1 MSLFKTGFA
10 VDAIQPVR
18 GNDGAGSSGH
28 GGGAGR
34 KRKRAGGDHAGV
46 ASSTGSTSRSVPTSK
61 AAQTQEA
68 QINLEKLMK
77 KLKDVGTGGGGK
89 GKHQSGSSQSKQQVA
104 KATSHVEKATF
115 ATTSTPKPGSGQ
127 QKRNFEQVDTS
138 DGSKQARQPK
148 AKPTNSAA
156 PYTLSE
162 TDLEKQR
169 QRREKKTRKQ
179 AGPGAGVH
187 SVKKAAN
194 GNDSVVE
201 DVTSPSSNV
210 VAEALLPSGSNA
222 LTALQKSMQKKLGG
236 ARFRWINEQ
245 LYTTTGEKAH
255 EIMKDDPSVFDEYH
269 SGFRSQASSWPAQP
283 VQLFISA
290 LVSEYD
296 SGHQGP
302 KVVIA
307 DLGCGDAQLAQD
319 LVSKGFT
326 VLSFDLISVNAW
338 VVQAQC
344 TRRVPLPG
352 GFGTASAAAIVDVV
366 VCCLSLMGNDW
377 LGMITEARRI
387 LKQGGKLKIAEV
399 TSRFTDGK
407 AFIKLIEEC
416 GFKLLSKDESN
427 THFIM
432 FEFEA
437 VFFRTSDTQSSEED
451 LTTRSQNLLKPC
463 LYKKR

>member
-245 LYTTTGEKAH
+245 LVRAH
-255 EIMKDDPSVFDEYH
+255 S
-269 SGFRSQASSWPAQP
+269 
-283 VQLFISA
+283 
-290 LVSEYD
+290 
-296 SGHQGP
+296 
-302 KVVIA
+302 
-307 DLGCGDAQLAQD
+307 
-319 LVSKGFT
+319 
-326 VLSFDLISVNAW
+326 
-338 VVQAQC
+338 
-344 TRRVPLPG
+344 
-352 GFGTASAAAIVDVV
+352 
-366 VCCLSLMGNDW
+366 
-377 LGMITEARRI
+377 
-387 LKQGGKLKIAEV
+387 
-399 TSRFTDGK
+399 TSYE
-407 AFIKLIEEC
+407 L
-416 GFKLLSKDESN
+416 
-427 THFIM
+427 H
-432 FEFEA
+432 
-437 VFFRTSDTQSSEED
+437 
-451 LTTRSQNLLKPC
+451 
-463 LYKKR
+463 